1 MSLFGA
7 MSTAVSGLSA
17 QAAAFTNIS
26 DNTANSQ
33 TIGYKGVDTNFLDYL
48 TASSATSN
56 QGGSVVTTPDYTNE
70 VQGTINQSDDP
81 LAMAINGQG
90 LFAVS
95 QQNGNTG
102 TGAVTFQ
109 AQQSYTRAGDFQLD
123 KNGYLVNS
131 ANETLDGWA
140 INPVTGTPNTS
151 TLVPI
156 QVPQTQLPPSATA
169 NVSLVANVP
178 STPTAASNLTSSVQV
193 YDSTGNTHQL
203 DTTWAQTGPNAW
215 TLSLSSPDNQP
226 AATIGSVNVTFN
238 PNGTLA
244 TLSGATGSAV
254 VGGSATSAAVT
265 LSPTFNGTAQ
275 NISLNL
281 GTFGAANGVTQYAGT
296 DYNLESTSQDGAAA
310 GSFTGVTTAST
321 GIVTANYSNGQSLAI
336 AQVPVI
342 TFADADAL
350 QSQSGQAF
358 TQTTNSG
365 VAIAQGQSQNS
376 AGSLVIGS
384 TEGSNVDIATELSKL
399 IVAQQAYGANAKV
412 IATANQLLQ
421 TTIDIKQ

>member
-7 MSTAVSGLSA
+7 MSTAISGLTA

-33 TIGYKGVDTNFLDYL
+33 TIGYKGVDTNFLDYV
-48 TASSATSN
+48 TASSATAN
-56 QGGSVVTTPDYTNE
+56 QSGSVLTTPDYTNE
-70 VQGTINQSDDP
+70 VQGTIDQSDDP
-81 LAMAINGQG
+81 LAMAISGQG

-95 QQNGNTG
+95 KQNGNAG
-102 TGAVTFQ
+102 SGAVTFQ
-109 AQQSYTRAGDFQLD
+109 AQQTYTRAGDFQLD

-131 ANETLDGWA
+131 AGETLDGWT
-140 INPVTGTPNTS
+140 INPATGTPNTS
-151 TLVPI
+151 TLTPI

-178 STPTAASNLTSSVQV
+178 STPTASSNLTSSVQI
-193 YDSTGNTHQL
+193 YDTTGNTHQL
-203 DTTWAQTGPNAW
+203 DTTWAQTGTNAW

-226 AATIGSVNVTFN
+226 AAAIGSVNVTFN

-244 TLSGATGSAV
+244 TLSGATGSVAV
-254 VGGSATSAAVT
+254 AGSATSAAVT
-265 LSPTFNGTAQ
+265 LSPTFAGTAQ

-281 GTFGAANGVTQYAGT
+281 GTFGTASGVTQFAGT
-296 DYNLESTSQDGAAA
+296 DYDLESTSQDGAAA
-310 GSFTGVTTAST
+310 GSFTGASTAST
-321 GIVTANYSNGQSLAI
+321 GVVTANYSNGQSVAL
-336 AQVPVI
+336 AQVPII
-342 TFADADAL
+342 TFANADAL

-358 TQTTNSG
+358 TATANSG

-376 AGSLVIGS
+376 AGGLVIGS

>member
-7 MSTAVSGLSA
+7 MSTAVSGLTA

-56 QGGSVVTTPDYTNE
+56 QSGSVLTTPDYTNE
-70 VQGTINQSDDP
+70 VQGTIDQSDDP

-90 LFAVS
+90 MFAVS
-95 QQNGNTG
+95 QQNGDTG

-131 ANETLDGWA
+131 ANETLDGWT
-140 INPVTGTPNTS
+140 INPVTGTANTS
-151 TLVPI
+151 TLAPI

-226 AATIGSVNVTFN
+226 AAAIGSVNVTFN

-296 DYNLESTSQDGAAA
+296 DYDLESTSQDGAAA
-310 GSFTGVTTAST
+310 GSFTGVSTAST
-321 GIVTANYSNGQSLAI
+321 GVVTANYSNGQSVAI
-336 AQVPVI
+336 AQVPII

-376 AGSLVIGS
+376 AGGLVIGS

>member
-7 MSTAVSGLSA
+7 MSTAISGLSA
-17 QAAAFTNIS
+17 QSAAFTNIS

-33 TIGYKGVDTNFLDYL
+33 TIGYKGVNTSFIDYL

-56 QGGSVVTTPDYTNE
+56 QSGSVVTRPDYTNE
-70 VQGTINQSDDP
+70 VQGSIDQSGDP

-95 QQNGNTG
+95 QQNGTTG
-102 TGAVTFQ
+102 TGVPTFQ

-123 KNGYLVNS
+123 KNGYMVNS
-131 ANETLDGWA
+131 AGQTLDGWS
-140 INPVTGTPNTS
+140 INPATGTLNTS
-151 TLVPI
+151 KLVPI
-156 QVPQTQLPPSATA
+156 QVNQGKLAPVPTA

-178 STPTAASNLTSSVQV
+178 STPTASSILSSSVQV
-193 YDSTGNTHQL
+193 YDATGNTHQL
-203 DTTWAQTGPNAW
+203 DTTWAQTGTNSW

-226 AATIGSVNVTFN
+226 SAAIGTVNVAFN
-238 PNGTLA
+238 SNGTLA
-244 TLSGATGSAV
+244 SLSGATGAV
-254 VGGSATSAAVT
+254 AVGGSASAAAVT
-265 LSPTFNGTAQ
+265 LAPTFGGAAQ

-281 GTFGAANGVTQYAGT
+281 GNFNTASGVTQYAGT
-296 DYNLESTSQDGAAA
+296 DYNLENTSQDGAGA
-310 GSFTGVTTAST
+310 GSFTGVSTAST
-321 GIVTANYSNGQSLAI
+321 GVVSANYDNGQSVAI

-350 QSQSGQAF
+350 QSQSGQSF
-358 TQTTNSG
+358 TATADSG
-365 VAIAQGQSQNS
+365 VAIAQSQNQNG
-376 AGSLVIGS
+376 AGGLVIGS
-384 TEGSNVDIATELSKL
+384 TEASNVDIATELSKL

-421 TTIDIKQ
+421 TTMEIKQ